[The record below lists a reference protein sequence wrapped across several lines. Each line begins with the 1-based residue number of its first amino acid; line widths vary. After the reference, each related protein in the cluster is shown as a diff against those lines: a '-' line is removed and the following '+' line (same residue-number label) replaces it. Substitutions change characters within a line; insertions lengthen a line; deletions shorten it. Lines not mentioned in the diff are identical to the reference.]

1 MEPLGN
7 RNKIYK
13 QIKIPPI
20 TQRHTTLSNYQNNTI
35 NHNKFQEKLN
45 TSSSSQKKESEKK
58 TSLINKSYIQTLLKS
73 SSTSNM
79 RESIKFSPNKINVK
93 ENTNLTNK
101 KIAINYLKNIK
112 NEKIN
117 DEKANCLDK
126 KKKINNINSEDEKIN
141 QLNLNLLTE
150 NNEKL
155 KKSRNFTLKNN
166 VLLTKQIFNFLEPVK
181 EKEENEENEEIIS
194 TTSSTTTNSIF
205 EGKKISMLQQYF
217 NLSKT
222 KQDILLNS
230 AKNLAKK
237 KFSQFPN
244 KLPLKSIN
252 NENQNNNNNKV
263 LYRHK
268 SNKSFDNNSFNRVN
282 EEKDINLNN
291 NADFSNSSF
300 EESVNIE
307 DLIIVEERYETIE
320 KFINNGN
327 YYLLNKT
334 CYEWWNFYYNCTIKG
349 NLTQFFI
356 DIKIKKIIEDTNI
369 LTLISMLIIY
379 ELSYKPE
386 FFESN
391 KKLLKKILSLCNK
404 NYLLICNNFLSK
416 IKEEFLNSI
425 WVERLRNIITLNKVN
440 TKEYYINQIDKNTD
454 ETYETIT
461 LILSLIKNNYHL
473 LNTKII
479 EIFNNYSKYTH
490 EKIYRIFLTN
500 ICKLNN
506 EGGSILYS
514 TLKSNTPLIN
524 FNLKI
529 SPMKPL
535 TLFLDLDETLISFVF
550 SKENEGISRIRPYL
564 FQFLNLV
571 KHYFEL
577 IIFTAATRDYADPIL
592 NVIEGKKGTYFTY
605 RLYRESCSIINN
617 YYVKDI
623 GRFGI
628 DLSKCVIVDN
638 MAQNFKLQKENGIL
652 ISSFWGEDTNDKALL
667 FLGRILASIGM
678 EMMERNYLIDIRD
691 ELLKYRNELLKK
703 VSMK

>member
-1 MEPLGN
+1 M
-7 RNKIYK
+7 Y
-13 QIKIPPI
+13 
-20 TQRHTTLSNYQNNTI
+20 
-35 NHNKFQEKLN
+35 
-45 TSSSSQKKESEKK
+45 
-58 TSLINKSYIQTLLKS
+58 
-73 SSTSNM
+73 
-79 RESIKFSPNKINVK
+79 
-93 ENTNLTNK
+93 
-101 KIAINYLKNIK
+101 
-112 NEKIN
+112 
-117 DEKANCLDK
+117 
-126 KKKINNINSEDEKIN
+126 
-141 QLNLNLLTE
+141 
-150 NNEKL
+150 
-155 KKSRNFTLKNN
+155 
-166 VLLTKQIFNFLEPVK
+166 
-181 EKEENEENEEIIS
+181 
-194 TTSSTTTNSIF
+194 
-205 EGKKISMLQQYF
+205 
-217 NLSKT
+217 
-222 KQDILLNS
+222 
-230 AKNLAKK
+230 
-237 KFSQFPN
+237 
-244 KLPLKSIN
+244 
-252 NENQNNNNNKV
+252 
-263 LYRHK
+263 
-268 SNKSFDNNSFNRVN
+268 
-282 EEKDINLNN
+282 
-291 NADFSNSSF
+291 
-300 EESVNIE
+300 
-307 DLIIVEERYETIE
+307 
-320 KFINNGN
+320 
-327 YYLLNKT
+327 
-334 CYEWWNFYYNCTIKG
+334 
-349 NLTQFFI
+349 LTQFFI

-514 TLKSNTPLIN
+514 TLKSSTPLIN

-535 TLFLDLDETLISFVF
+535 ILFLDLDETLISFVF

-667 FLGRILASIGM
+667 FLGRILASIGI

>member
-117 DEKANCLDK
+117 DEKVNSLDR
-126 KKKINNINSEDEKIN
+126 KKKINNINSEDVKIN

-155 KKSRNFTLKNN
+155 KKSRNYTLKNN

-181 EKEENEENEEIIS
+181 ENEENEENEEIIS

-237 KFSQFPN
+237 KLSQFPK
-244 KLPLKSIN
+244 KLPLTSIN

-425 WVERLRNIITLNKVN
+425 WVERLRTIITLNKVN

-514 TLKSNTPLIN
+514 TLKSSTPLIN

-535 TLFLDLDETLISFVF
+535 ILFLDLDETLISFVF

-667 FLGRILASIGM
+667 FLGRILASIGI

>member
-1 MEPLGN
+1 METLVN

-20 TQRHTTLSNYQNNTI
+20 TQKYTTLSNSHNNTI
-35 NHNKFQEKLN
+35 KQNKFQEKLN

-58 TSLINKSYIQTLLKS
+58 TSLINKSYIQSLLKS

-79 RESIKFSPNKINVK
+79 RESIKFSQNKINVK
-93 ENTNLTNK
+93 ENINSTNK

-117 DEKANCLDK
+117 
-126 KKKINNINSEDEKIN
+126 
-141 QLNLNLLTE
+141 QLNLDLLTE

-155 KKSRNFTLKNN
+155 KKSRNFNLKNN
-166 VLLTKQIFNFLEPVK
+166 VLLTKRTFNFLEPVK

-205 EGKKISMLQQYF
+205 EGKNISMLRQYF

-222 KQDILLNS
+222 KQNILLNS

-237 KFSQFPN
+237 KLSQFPN
-244 KLPLKSIN
+244 KSPLKSIN
-252 NENQNNNNNKV
+252 NENQNNNNKI

-268 SNKSFDNNSFNRVN
+268 SNKSFDNNSFNREN

-291 NADFSNSSF
+291 NSDFSNYSF
-300 EESVNIE
+300 EELVNIE

-440 TKEYYINQIDKNTD
+440 IKEYYINQIDKNTD

-514 TLKSNTPLIN
+514 TLKSSTPLIN

-535 TLFLDLDETLISFVF
+535 ILFLDLDETLISFVF
-550 SKENEGISRIRPYL
+550 RKENEGISRIRPYL

-571 KHYFEL
+571 KHHFEL

-667 FLGRILASIGM
+667 FLGRILASIGI